1 MKELLSGPV
10 LLTGWL
16 FVLSLALFFTMG
28 YDKLQAQRGGW
39 RVPERSLF
47 TLALLGGA
55 IGGWLG
61 MRAFRHKTL
70 HRTFSLGF
78 PALAIL
84 QAALWIWVN
93 YRYV

>member
-1 MKELLSGPV
+1 MRDLLSGPV

-70 HRTFSLGF
+70 HRSFALGF

-84 QAALWIWVN
+84 QAALWLWVN
-93 YRYV
+93 FR